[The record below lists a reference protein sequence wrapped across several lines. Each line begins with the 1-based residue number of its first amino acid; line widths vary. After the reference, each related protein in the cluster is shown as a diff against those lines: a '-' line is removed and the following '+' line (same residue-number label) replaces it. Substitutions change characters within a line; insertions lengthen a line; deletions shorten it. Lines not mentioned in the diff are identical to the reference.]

1 MLGDVNENGTIDAVD
16 ASRVLAEYASTST
29 AGGKSTFSANQA
41 KAADVDHNG
50 SVDAVDASKILAYY
64 AYTGSTE
71 GALMT
76 LSEFI
81 SRL

>member
-1 MLGDVNENGTIDAVD
+1 MD
-16 ASRVLAEYASTST
+16 ASRVLAEYARTSTS
-29 AGGKSTFSANQA
+29 GEKTFSTSQA
-41 KAADVDHNG
+41 LAADVDKNG

-81 SRL
+81 SRLL